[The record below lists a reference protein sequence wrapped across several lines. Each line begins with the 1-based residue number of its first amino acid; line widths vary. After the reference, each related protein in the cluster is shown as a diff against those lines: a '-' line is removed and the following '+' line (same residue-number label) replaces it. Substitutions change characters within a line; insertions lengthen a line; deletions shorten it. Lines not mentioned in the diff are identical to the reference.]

1 MYAPLLP
8 EAKDRAD
15 LEITWVVL
23 GFFRYIEHSLSLS
36 FLYLCCYLSL
46 FLYFSIHLFA
56 RYISIYP
63 LQDPGAT
70 IGLVFK

>member
-36 FLYLCCYLSL
+36 FLYL
-46 FLYFSIHLFA
+46 FLYFSIHLYA